1 MTSTETTSSENAS
14 TKDTAAET
22 PAAGTAPAGAAGGSE
37 TRADRFVR
45 ELAELKI
52 PDPASAR
59 AGLWLRLGAV
69 LMALGPVL
77 GVAAFFMAHGTR
89 DPLVQRDALVLAIG
103 GVAGSVVGAALFVR
117 YSLTGFLRF
126 WMARQSYDL
135 TVLADRLLE
144 KDSPGGPGDGA
155 ASR

>member
-1 MTSTETTSSENAS
+1 MTST
-14 TKDTAAET
+14 
-22 PAAGTAPAGAAGGSE
+22 E

-52 PDPASAR
+52 PDPATGRAR
-59 AGLWLRLGAV
+59 LWLRLGVA
-69 LMALGPVL
+69 LMVL
-77 GVAAFFMAHGTR
+77 GLVLGASAYLMSHGTR
-89 DPLVQRDALVLAIG
+89 NALVQRDALALGLG
-103 GVAGSVVGAALFVR
+103 GISASVVGAALFLR

-135 TVLADRLLE
+135 AQLGDRLLE
-144 KDSPGGPGDGA
+144 KEVRHDLTSPDS

>member
-1 MTSTETTSSENAS
+1 MTSTETPS
-14 TKDTAAET
+14 TQPPSTGTKAAET
-22 PAAGTAPAGAAGGSE
+22 GTPAGSAAEE

-52 PDPASAR
+52 PDPAAAR
-59 AGLWLRLGAV
+59 AGLWLRLGAT

-77 GVAAFFMAHGTR
+77 GVAAFLMAHSTR
-89 DPLVQRDALVLAIG
+89 DPLVQRDALALALG

-135 TVLADRLLE
+135 TLLADRLIE
-144 KDSPGGPGDGA
+144 RDTRP
-155 ASR
+155 